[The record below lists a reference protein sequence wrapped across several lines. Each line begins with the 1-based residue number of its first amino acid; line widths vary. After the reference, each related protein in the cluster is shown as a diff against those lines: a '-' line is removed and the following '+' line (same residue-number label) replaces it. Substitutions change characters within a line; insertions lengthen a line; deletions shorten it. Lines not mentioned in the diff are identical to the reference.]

1 MKNAK
6 VTFEVVLT
14 KCTEEEQREDQVALE
29 KAHRKAMKEQP
40 TWEFFGG
47 VIRLANGHKYQVI
60 NKA

>member
-6 VTFEVVLT
+6 VTFEVIST
-14 KCTEEEQREDQVALE
+14 KCTEEEQREDRDALE
-29 KAHRKAMKEQP
+29 KAHKKEMKKQP